1 MVSDGLTGLVE
12 HGADLTAE
20 EEQCDDGDHG
30 DERQDQCVFG
40 EALAPAVTSDQRD
53 ECEKL
58 RHEGIRASFPQDSSA
73 EAEGAPEMKDRRHR
87 MGTGG
92 SKIAEV
98 A

>member
-1 MVSDGLTGLVE
+1 MSDGLSSPVE
-12 HGADLTAE
+12 HVADLATQ

-73 EAEGAPEMKDRRHR
+73 EAEGAPETKDRRYHV
-87 MGTGG
+87 GTGG
-92 SKIAEV
+92 SRIAEL